1 MKIPSFKSETLAKG
15 SSQLLNNFC
24 RQNFLSF
31 FYKRIEMTKSVR
43 LMSSLWPI
51 HCSSPNHLHR
61 YQRACEMR
69 TLVSHQHLYWPSFK
83 ISQINFI
90 TSHKFQVIVTNN
102 TMMPCP
108 KYRWLIQSHKT
119 IWSLREMIK
128 KGEDGIWVSWCWLKI
143 KLFLVLHFIFC
154 EYAVKRKLL
163 FSFKI

>member
-1 MKIPSFKSETLAKG
+1 MSNMKIPSFKSKTLAKG

-24 RQNFLSF
+24 RQKLLSF
-31 FYKRIEMTKSVR
+31 FLQEIIEMTKSVR

-90 TSHKFQVIVTNN
+90 PSHKFQVIVTNN
-102 TMMPCP
+102 TMMLCP
-108 KYRWLIQSHKT
+108 QYRWLIQSHKT
-119 IWSLREMIK
+119 IWSLRERIK
-128 KGEDGIWVSWCWLKI
+128 KGEDRIFQLGWVGVGWKYNY
-143 KLFLVLHFIFC
+143 F
-154 EYAVKRKLL
+154 
-163 FSFKI
+163 